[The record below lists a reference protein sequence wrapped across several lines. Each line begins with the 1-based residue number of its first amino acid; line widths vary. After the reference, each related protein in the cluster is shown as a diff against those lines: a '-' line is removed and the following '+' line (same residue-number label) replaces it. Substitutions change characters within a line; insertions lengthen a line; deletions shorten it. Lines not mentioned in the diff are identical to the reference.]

1 GTARISVPWDSR
13 GAGKVLNLADES
25 HEALIAE
32 YSLVAAFDQ
41 DYLASHLATCF
52 QEWEQF
58 LSGDR
63 PKEID
68 PRGVLHRATSAPPGE
83 DFTWLTTPEAR
94 FEQDLLLGDQL
105 LAVFVDADFPSRAND
120 KDWRRTYI
128 VLRRVAANR
137 NAEFISIRRSL
148 GAVDYRRNTSEF
160 VRRRMRASG
169 YIV

>member
-1 GTARISVPWDSR
+1 MAPKRRSII
-13 GAGKVLNLADES
+13 ADES
-25 HEALIAE
+25 HEKLIAE
-32 YSLVAAFDQ
+32 YSLVAPFDQ
-41 DYLASHLATCF
+41 DSLASHLATCF
-52 QEWEQF
+52 QAWEPF

-68 PRGVLHRATSAPPGE
+68 PRGVLRRAISAPPGE

-94 FEQDLLLGDQL
+94 FEEDLLLGDQL

-120 KDWRRTYI
+120 KDWRRTYT
-128 VLRRVAANR
+128 VLQRVAANR
-137 NAEFISIRRSL
+137 KAEFVSIRRRL
-148 GAVDYRRNTSEF
+148 GAVDYRRHTSEL